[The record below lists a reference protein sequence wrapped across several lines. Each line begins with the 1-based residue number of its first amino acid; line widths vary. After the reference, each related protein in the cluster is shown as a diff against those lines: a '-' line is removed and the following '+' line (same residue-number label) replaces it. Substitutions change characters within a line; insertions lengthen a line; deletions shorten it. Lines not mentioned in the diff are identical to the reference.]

1 MKRRT
6 GVSYVTMAIALIVT
20 GCAGELEGTNGDDD
34 VLGLG
39 DRGLDRCSLISET
52 EAEGWLGGPVVA
64 APSEGSDGVP
74 DPVTCLYT
82 SEDPRAVILVQV
94 YDGEVFFAE
103 EGSAARV
110 GETIDGLG
118 DDAFQGQGSVHF
130 LQNDWSASVSL
141 IFGLIPDEDILEMA
155 ELMSSRLP

>member
-6 GVSYVTMAIALIVT
+6 GVSYVTMAIALIIT
-20 GCAGELEGTNGDDD
+20 ACAGELEGTNGDDD

-39 DRGLDRCSLISET
+39 DRGLDRCFLISET

-82 SEDPRAVILVQV
+82 SEASPCCHPRSGLRR
-94 YDGEVFFAE
+94 GVFFAE

-130 LQNDWSASVSL
+130 LQNDWSARVSL
-141 IFGLIPDEDILEMA
+141 ISGLIPHEDILEMA

>member
-20 GCAGELEGTNGDDD
+20 ACAGELEGTNGDDD

-74 DPVTCLYT
+74 DPVTCLT
-82 SEDPRAVILVQV
+82 RVRIPVLSSSFRFTAGKSSLPRREAPL
-94 YDGEVFFAE
+94 A
-103 EGSAARV
+103 SAR
-110 GETIDGLG
+110 
-118 DDAFQGQGSVHF
+118 
-130 LQNDWSASVSL
+130 
-141 IFGLIPDEDILEMA
+141 P
-155 ELMSSRLP
+155 